1 MADIRVKFVS
11 QKISKVRWRP
21 NQSQYLHDTD
31 VFASGNWDDEDGKV
45 SLWKL
50 PAAEVSEAE
59 MEETGFDSATDREPK
74 LLCDDTHYGDV
85 TGLEFISTDRFVAA
99 SSTGSVTLYR
109 HQRNTQTLV
118 KATKWSNIHHD
129 PGDSG
134 CPCTCLATQGEDMI
148 VSAGEDGRVNVLNVS
163 HKKPVRTIDKAN
175 SCTINGIAFLKL
187 QEIITVDSSGQLKVF
202 DLRHTSDDP
211 ARTFSV
217 SGEPTPLQ
225 CVARHPTQHHIVATG
240 GHDGVLSVWDLR
252 QEKFPVTLLEA
263 HSAAMWEVKFHPTN
277 PDHLFTCSEDGSV
290 WHWDGSSVSSLVT
303 GTGAGSG
310 GGSLFSQH
318 QHPHPNGAGSLG
330 ITSPWLALESGRQK
344 MEITTLLPNQTL
356 PVNSIDIETQ
366 TLLCG
371 TDEEA
376 IYSIDIPGIR

>member
-1 MADIRVKFVS
+1 
-11 QKISKVRWRP
+11 
-21 NQSQYLHDTD
+21 
-31 VFASGNWDDEDGKV
+31 
-45 SLWKL
+45 
-50 PAAEVSEAE
+50 
-59 MEETGFDSATDREPK
+59 MEGTGFDSNSDREPK
-74 LLCDDTHYGDV
+74 PLCDAPHLGDV
-85 TGLEFISTDRFVAA
+85 TGLEFITADQVVAS
-99 SSTGSVTLYR
+99 SSTGTVTLYR
-109 HQRNTQTLV
+109 HQRNSQTL
-118 KATKWSNIHHD
+118 APSMSWEGLHYD
-129 PGDSG
+129 PGDNG

-148 VSAGEDGRVNVLNVS
+148 VSAGEDGRLNVLNVA

-175 SCTINGIAFLKL
+175 SCTVNGISFLKHL
-187 QEIITVDSSGQLKVF
+187 EVITIDSSGQLKVF
-202 DLRHTSDDP
+202 DLRHTSNDP
-211 ARTFSV
+211 TRTFSI
-217 SGEPTPLQ
+217 SGEQTPLQ
-225 CVARHPTQHHIVATG
+225 CVSRHPTQHHIVATG

-263 HSAAMWEVKFHPTN
+263 HSAAMWEVKFHPAN

-318 QHPHPNGAGSLG
+318 QHAHPNGAGNLG

-344 MEITTLLPNQTL
+344 MEITTVLPNQTL
-356 PVNSIDIETQ
+356 PVNTIDIESE

-376 IYSIDIPGIR
+376 IYCIDIPGIR